1 MSIVMLQTETDALMH
16 EVYFGNTAAV
26 KLLIARGV
34 NINIQDKVSN
44 TIFVCMHL
52 YIYSGIQRY

>member
-1 MSIVMLQTETDALMH
+1 MSIILLQAETDALMH

-26 KLLIARGV
+26 KLLIDRGV

-44 TIFVCMHL
+44 TVFV
-52 YIYSGIQRY
+52 YV